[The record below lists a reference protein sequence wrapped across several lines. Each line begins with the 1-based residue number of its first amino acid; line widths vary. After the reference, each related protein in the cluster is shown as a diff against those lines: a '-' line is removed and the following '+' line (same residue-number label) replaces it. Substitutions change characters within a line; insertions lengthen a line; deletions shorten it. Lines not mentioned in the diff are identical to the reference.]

1 MQLLIRASLSS
12 VLSQSHWSMHTPLSV
27 TRAPCNLPRPHTHVH
42 TVNCSSSLAVC
53 TSSGRPESVI
63 AASVAWTD
71 RRTGDWRWHAP
82 IISGPSAVFAITEDL
97 AEHTESDSGI
107 LYSEAIST
115 PTGCTAS
122 VGPGLNSTGL
132 GLCASLKICSGETHF
147 EKYEPEFVLHC
158 VYLVILLDLPFD
170 WKALM
175 GELL

>member
-1 MQLLIRASLSS
+1 MSSLSHTEACIHLFQLLVHPVTYRA
-12 VLSQSHWSMHTPLSV
+12 
-27 TRAPCNLPRPHTHVH
+27 HTHTH
-42 TVNCSSSLAVC
+42 TRTHNCSSSLAVC

-132 GLCASLKICSGETHF
+132 GLCAGWISVLGKHILKNMNLNLFYIVFIWLSYWIYPLTGKHLWVNSCRCF
-147 EKYEPEFVLHC
+147 
-158 VYLVILLDLPFD
+158 VYLL
-170 WKALM
+170 
-175 GELL
+175 